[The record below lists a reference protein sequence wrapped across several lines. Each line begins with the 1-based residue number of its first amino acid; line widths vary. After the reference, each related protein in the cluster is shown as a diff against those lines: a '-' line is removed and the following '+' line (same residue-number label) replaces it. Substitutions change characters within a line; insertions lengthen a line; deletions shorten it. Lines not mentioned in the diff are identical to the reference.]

1 MVLINKLTRSKAI
14 NFNMLYLLGVCGV
27 GVLGQGV
34 ITLILECVQ
43 FLAFSRIPL
52 AYEHVHI

>member
-1 MVLINKLTRSKAI
+1 
-14 NFNMLYLLGVCGV
+14 MLYLLGVCGV